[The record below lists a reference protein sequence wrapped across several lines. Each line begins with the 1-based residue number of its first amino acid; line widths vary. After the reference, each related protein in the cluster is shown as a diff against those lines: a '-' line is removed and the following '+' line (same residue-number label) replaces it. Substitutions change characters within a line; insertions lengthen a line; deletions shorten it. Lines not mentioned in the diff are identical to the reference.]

1 MSLISLPHRH
11 LHLRAAL
18 PFRVYDANGM
28 LMLASGTAIEYEAQL
43 QALRSKLLYVDE
55 SEAHDWLEQANQ
67 TVQTLMLHDAP
78 LQQIAVARWRDTGG
92 AAALTR
98 ESLGR
103 TGGDNAS
110 RQHRPS
116 ALDTKISLVER
127 WESQMQQVNGLL
139 REGQRD
145 SGWIERLYLTVTIAN
160 SLAES
165 HPNEVLFL
173 MVQHAAHQTR
183 HYSSHHAAL
192 CAVICTRVANALKWT
207 DDEVQA
213 LSLAAITMN
222 LSMTTLQDR
231 LATQKEPPTPEQ
243 REQIQSHALRSASE
257 LAAIGVRD
265 PRWLK
270 VVRLHHDRSLLE
282 TPLAQLD
289 ASSRLARLLG
299 VVDRFTAKVSRRT
312 SRSPMSPLAAA
323 RDACVGPDGRPD
335 ELGSALL
342 KTLGMYPPGSY
353 VQLATGEI
361 GVVLA
366 RGGKANEPMV
376 AALVGA
382 SGLPLAEP
390 VLRDTSRSGRTVT
403 GAVAVA
409 DVRVRIHHEKLLD
422 LI

>member
-1 MSLISLPHRH
+1 MALISLSPRH

-28 LMLASGTAIEYEAQL
+28 LMLASGTAIEHEAQL
-43 QALRSKLLYVDE
+43 QTLRSKALFADD
-55 SEAHDWLEQANQ
+55 SEAQGWLERANQ
-67 TVQTLMLHDAP
+67 TVQALMLDDAP
-78 LQQIAVARWRDTGG
+78 LQQIAVARWRDTGSG
-92 AAALTR
+92 AALTR

-103 TGGDNAS
+103 AGGDSPS
-110 RQHRPS
+110 RQRCAS
-116 ALDTKISLVER
+116 ALDTNISLIER
-127 WESQMQQVNGLL
+127 WESQMQQVTALL

-145 SGWIERLYLTVTIAN
+145 SGWLERLYLAVTISN

-173 MVQHAAHQTR
+173 MIQHAAHQTR

-192 CAVICTRVANALKWT
+192 CAVICTRVATALQWT

-213 LSLAAITMN
+213 LSLASITMN
-222 LSMTTLQDR
+222 LSMTALQDR

-282 TPLAQLD
+282 TPLARLD
-289 ASSRLARLLG
+289 SSSRLARLLG
-299 VVDRFTAKVSRRT
+299 VVDRFTAKVSRRA

-376 AALVGA
+376 AALVGT
-382 SGLPLAEP
+382 SGLPLADP
-390 VLRDTSRSGRTVT
+390 VLRDTSRTGRAVT

-409 DVRVRIHHEKLLD
+409 DVRVRIHHEKLLE